1 MVKKIVK
8 ITGISL
14 ISLIALAFVI
24 PILFKKQIT
33 NLVKNQINKSLNAKV
48 DFKKV
53 SLSLFRHFPK
63 ISISINDLSVVG
75 KDDFA
80 ADTLIAV
87 KTLDASANLISV
99 IKGKDIKVYGV
110 FLESPRIHAL
120 VNKNGKANWD
130 IAKEE
135 SATTTD
141 DSGSAFK
148 MNLKKYKIRNGY
160 LQYGDETAGIN
171 TEIMGFDH
179 EGKGDFTQDVFTLS

>member
-63 ISISINDLSVVG
+63 ISISIDDLSVVG

-99 IKGKDIKVYGV
+99 IKGKDIKIYGV

-120 VNKNGKANWD
+120 VNKDGKANWD
-130 IAKEE
+130 IAQETPDAQPNDN
-135 SATTTD
+135 S
-141 DSGSAFK
+141 SSAFQ
-148 MNLKKYKIRNGY
+148 MNLRKYSITNGY
-160 LQYGDETAGIN
+160 LQYRDETAGIN
-171 TEIMGFDH
+171 TEISNFNH
-179 EGKGDFTQDVFTLS
+179 EGKGDF

>member
-48 DFKKV
+48 DFKEV

-75 KDDFA
+75 
-80 ADTLIAV
+80 
-87 KTLDASANLISV
+87 
-99 IKGKDIKVYGV
+99 
-110 FLESPRIHAL
+110 
-120 VNKNGKANWD
+120 
-130 IAKEE
+130 
-135 SATTTD
+135 
-141 DSGSAFK
+141 
-148 MNLKKYKIRNGY
+148 
-160 LQYGDETAGIN
+160 
-171 TEIMGFDH
+171 
-179 EGKGDFTQDVFTLS
+179 